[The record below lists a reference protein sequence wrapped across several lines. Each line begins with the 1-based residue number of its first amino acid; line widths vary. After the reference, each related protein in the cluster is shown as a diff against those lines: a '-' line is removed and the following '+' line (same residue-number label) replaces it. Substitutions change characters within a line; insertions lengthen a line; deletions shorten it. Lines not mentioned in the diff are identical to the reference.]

1 MTMTMMMQSVGRRCA
16 MMTTRRMMAT
26 SGGGGFSSARLVLPS
41 TAAPSDPR
49 SIQNPPR
56 LRTHQQQ
63 LVYHHTDHQFRW
75 SSSCVVSSSSS
86 NVVTNN
92 DDHDEEEEEIEE
104 KGITNSN
111 STTAT
116 TNSNSSNNNNNN
128 NNTERTMTMPRL
140 QALRERLH
148 QDLSAGRH
156 DNNKNNNVPS
166 LRLPDKKKKTN
177 ESSNRPVPE
186 EDRPPA
192 ADVVVVDRSDTTTNT
207 VATKS
212 SSQEAVSRQQHEP
225 QQDEEEQGETDRISP
240 ATTTTTTTAQQEQPE
255 EDPNTVLI
263 DRFGRR
269 HTYLRLS
276 LTERCNLRCTY
287 CMPEQGL
294 SEELPPYLLNANQL
308 FQIAS
313 YFHDRGVTKFRLT
326 GGEPTLRHDLVE
338 IIAGLRSLPNVT
350 TIGMTTNGVA
360 LNERKLNDLQQ
371 AGLSHLNLS
380 LDTLDPDQFAKIT
393 RRPYFAKVYK
403 TLEVAVQQYPNLSV
417 KLNCVIQRHVNV
429 EQVIPLVKLLRQF
442 PTLQIRFIEYMPF
455 ADNAWSYDQCVPY
468 GELLNVL
475 QQDESIDLQPIN
487 SDDPHDTTKWY
498 TETNTGGR
506 VGFITSMSSHFCA
519 SCNRLRVTADG
530 LLKVCLFDTEA
541 RTVDL
546 RQALLDDIPLDQ
558 VVGPAV
564 RRKHRALGGHGNPV
578 SLGQSSAQNRPMTRI
593 GG

>member
-1 MTMTMMMQSVGRRCA
+1 MTTTMMIQSAGRRCA
-16 MMTTRRMMAT
+16 MMMTRRMMAT
-26 SGGGGFSSARLVLPS
+26 GGGGGFSAARLVLPP
-41 TAAPSDPR
+41 AVAPAEDPR
-49 SIQNPPR
+49 NIKNPPR

-63 LVYHHTDHQFRW
+63 LVYHRTDHQFRW
-75 SSSCVVSSSSS
+75 SSSCVVSSSSNSSS
-86 NVVTNN
+86 NAVTNN
-92 DDHDEEEEEIEE
+92 NDEEEEEIEE
-104 KGITNSN
+104 GINKNSN

-116 TNSNSSNNNNNN
+116 TNSNSNNNNNKA
-128 NNTERTMTMPRL
+128 ERTMTMPRL

-148 QDLSAGRH
+148 QDHHAGRH

-166 LRLPDKKKKTN
+166 LRLPGKKKKMN
-177 ESSNRPVPE
+177 ESSIRPSQE
-186 EDRPPA
+186 EDRSA
-192 ADVVVVDRSDTTTNT
+192 ADVVIVDRSETTNT
-207 VATKS
+207 VATKN
-212 SSQEAVSRQQHEP
+212 SSQAAAAYRQ
-225 QQDEEEQGETDRISP
+225 QQDEEGETDRVL
-240 ATTTTTTTAQQEQPE
+240 TTTTTTTTTTEQEQVE

-326 GGEPTLRHDLVE
+326 GGEPTLRPDLVE
-338 IIAGLRSLPNVT
+338 IIAGFRSLPNVT

-371 AGLSHLNLS
+371 AGLTHLNLS

-403 TLEVAVQQYPNLSV
+403 TLEVAVQQFPNLSV

-468 GELLNVL
+468 GELLDVL
-475 QQDESIDLQPIN
+475 QQDASIDLQAIN

-506 VGFITSMSSHFCA
+506 IGFITSMSSHFCA

-546 RQALLDDIPLDQ
+546 RQALLDHIPLDD

-564 RRKHRALGGHGNPV
+564 RRKHRSLGGHGNPV
-578 SLGQSSAQNRPMTRI
+578 SLGQSAAQNRPMTRI